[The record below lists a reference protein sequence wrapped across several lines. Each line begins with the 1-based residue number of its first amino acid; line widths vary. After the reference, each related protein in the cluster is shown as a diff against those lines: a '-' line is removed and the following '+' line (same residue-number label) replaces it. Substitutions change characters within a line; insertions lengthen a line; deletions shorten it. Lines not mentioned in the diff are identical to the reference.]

1 MFFSMVVREQNFE
14 CMLVLDPP
22 AAATIMTLLLCNDLA
37 RADESARTSSSSPT
51 ATPEVQTCI
60 QFSTSNQCSMYT
72 FLGETQ
78 FWFKRKKNHFFF
90 FFPLLFVVA
99 LLAGK
104 YSSFGALFP
113 WSFPRRVVA
122 LAVCALSCCRPH
134 RHCARSSGTVSVLSC
149 AFGVIDT
156 ASLCRTWR
164 VRMRNGE

>member
-90 FFPLLFVVA
+90 FFRYSSLLPFWQVNIHPLELFSRGAFHGGSWRSPYARYPAVGRTATALGLLAPFRFSAA
-99 LLAGK
+99 LLE
-104 YSSFGALFP
+104 S
-113 WSFPRRVVA
+113 
-122 LAVCALSCCRPH
+122 
-134 RHCARSSGTVSVLSC
+134 
-149 AFGVIDT
+149 
-156 ASLCRTWR
+156 
-164 VRMRNGE
+164 